1 MNNRCISRRGFLG
14 SAGAAGV
21 AAMAGRHALAAA
33 GKPKPVRVAFIGVGS
48 RGTGLL
54 RQMLRLEGVEAPA
67 ICDINADHLDRAVEI
82 VKQARGNTAAGFSKG
97 PYDYRRM
104 LERDDFDAVLIATPA
119 VLHAEM
125 AVDSLVAGKHVASEV
140 PAAYTVDE
148 CWALVRAK
156 EKTGKR
162 YMLLENYTYA
172 QSRMMVGNMVRAGVF
187 GDCYYAECSYIHD
200 CRNLRFQSDGTLT
213 WRGESKRDMYGNLYP
228 THALGPVAKWLG
240 LNRGDRMVSLVSQ
253 MSKPAAVH
261 DYAVSRFGPD
271 SKAAQIDFKA
281 GDHSLTLIK
290 TAKGRLI
297 AVFYDS
303 DSPRPAS
310 IFYLVQGTQGVYDS
324 RSGIYIDGK
333 SPEHTWEPA
342 ENYAGEYDHELWKTT
357 GKEAA
362 KSGHGG
368 GDYLELLEFVAAV
381 REDREPYIDVY
392 DAASWSSVV
401 ELSARSIDAG
411 GGRMEI
417 PDFTGGRWEKWS
429 L

>member
-1 MNNRCISRRGFLG
+1 MSEVGMNRRGFLG
-14 SAGAAGV
+14 ATGAAGV
-21 AAMAGRHALAAA
+21 AALAGRQASAADRSN
-33 GKPKPVRVAFIGVGS
+33 PVRVAFIGVGS

-54 RQMLRLEGVEAPA
+54 RQMLRLEGVEVPA
-67 ICDINADHLDRAVEI
+67 ICDINVDHLDRGIEI
-82 VKQARGNTAAGFSKG
+82 VKQARGNAPAGFSEG

-104 LERDDFDAVLIATPA
+104 LQRDDFDAVLIATPA

-125 AVDSLVAGKHVASEV
+125 SVDSLNAGKHAASEV

-156 EKTGKR
+156 EKTAKR

-172 QSRMMVGNMVRAGVF
+172 RSRMMVGNIVRAGAF

-200 CRNLRFQSDGTLT
+200 CRALRFESDGTLT

-228 THALGPVAKWLG
+228 THSLGPVAKWLG
-240 LNRGDRMVSLVSQ
+240 LNRGDRMVSLVCQ
-253 MSKPAAVH
+253 MSEPAALRH
-261 DYAVSRFGPD
+261 YAVSRFGPD
-271 SKAAQIDFKA
+271 SKAAQIDFQA

-333 SPEHTWEPA
+333 SPPHKWEPTS
-342 ENYAGEYDHELWKTT
+342 NYADEYDDELWKTK
-357 GKEAA
+357 GDEAVQ
-362 KSGHGG
+362 SGHGG
-368 GDYLELLEFVAAV
+368 GDYLELLEFVEAV

-411 GGRMEI
+411 GSRVEV
-417 PDFTGGRWEKWS
+417 PDFTAGRWQEWS